1 MSTLLFLLSKV
12 WPKKDLNIKIR
23 VVTAFSCLLLAKVC
37 AAFTP
42 LSFKWLVDGLVENKQ
57 MYFLVWSIILY
68 TTTRVLS
75 QVFSEL
81 RDGVFSKV
89 TQKVMRNMAM
99 TVFNHLHKLD
109 LDFHLSRQTGGL
121 NRSLDRGIKGIEMFF
136 RMSLFNLLP
145 VFFEI
150 LIVFTVLWIG
160 YGFLYGFIALLSVLA
175 YIGYTFLIT
184 SYLIGYV
191 RTMNE
196 SDAKANTRLID
207 SLLNFETV
215 KYFNNEYLESKRLD
229 ESLKIY
235 QTNAVKNDVFRSLL
249 NAGQSAIVALGL
261 GILMFFAI
269 GDIQSGNMSIGD
281 FVLIN
286 TFLIQ
291 LYIPLFMLGFAY
303 REVKNS
309 LTAMETMFAFLDIN
323 PKIQDKSSSP
333 DLDIQKGEIEFEDV
347 WFSYNP
353 DRDILKG
360 LSFKVKGGTTLAIV
374 GETGSGKSTIAKLL
388 FRFFDPQKGIIFID
402 GKPIQNVTQESLRK
416 AVGVVPQD
424 TVLFNDTIF
433 YNIFY
438 GNPTL
443 KKEDVYSAAK
453 GAQIHDF
460 IDSLPEKYDTLV
472 GERGLKLSGGEKQRV
487 AIARLLLKNPAI
499 FIFDEAT
506 SALDTVTEKAI
517 QDNLLEISKGHTT
530 VIIAHRLSTIQHA
543 DQILVLDSGLVAET
557 GTHEELLKK
566 KGLYYELWSK
576 QSAD

>member
-1 MSTLLFLLSKV
+1 MS
-12 WPKKDLNIKIR
+12 
-23 VVTAFSCLLLAKVC
+23 
-37 AAFTP
+37 
-42 LSFKWLVDGLVENKQ
+42 Q
-57 MYFLVWSIILY
+57 IL
-68 TTTRVLS
+68 
-75 QVFSEL
+75 SEL

-89 TQKVMRNMAM
+89 TQKVMRSLAM
-99 TVFNHLHKLD
+99 TVFNHLHRLD

-145 VFFEI
+145 VFCEI
-150 LIVFTVLWIG
+150 ILVFMILWLG
-160 YGFLYGFIALLSVLA
+160 YGFLYGFIALMSVVA
-175 YIGYTFLIT
+175 YIAYTWIIT
-184 SYLIGYV
+184 KYLIGYV

-196 SDAKANTRLID
+196 ADSKANTRLID

-215 KYFNNEYLESKRLD
+215 KYFNNEQLESRRLD

-235 QTNAVKNDVFRSLL
+235 QTTAVKNDVFRSFL
-249 NAGQSAIVALGL
+249 NAGQSAIVAVGL
-261 GILMFFAI
+261 GILMFFAV
-269 GDIQSGNMSIGD
+269 GDVRAGHMSVGD

-309 LTAMETMFAFLDIN
+309 LTAMETMFAFLEIT
-323 PKIQDKSSSP
+323 PKIQDKIDAP
-333 DLDIQKGEIEFEDV
+333 DLTFEKGEIVFKDV

-360 LSFKVKGGTTLAIV
+360 VSFKVKGGTTLAIV

-388 FRFFDPQKGIIFID
+388 FRFFDPKQGEILID
-402 GKPIQNVTQESLRK
+402 GQEIRDVTQDSLRK
-416 AVGVVPQD
+416 SVGVVPQD
-424 TVLFNDTIF
+424 TVLFNDTVF
-433 YNIFY
+433 YNILY
-438 GNPTL
+438 GNPNAS
-443 KKEDVYSAAK
+443 KEDVYLAAK
-453 GAQIHDF
+453 GAQIHEF
-460 IDSLPEKYDTLV
+460 IESLPEKYETLV

-487 AIARLLLKNPAI
+487 AIARLLLKKPSI

-506 SALDTVTEKAI
+506 SALDTVTEQAI
-517 QDNLLEISKGHTT
+517 QHNLIDISKAHTT

-543 DQILVLDSGLVAET
+543 DQILVLDAGVVAET
-557 GTHEELLKK
+557 GTHEELLNQ
-566 KGLYYELWSK
+566 KGLYHELWSK